1 MPESSGKITGGIG
14 EKIGQLV
21 KDELQ
26 ELAKAAGRQAI
37 ETAGRKVG
45 SLTEHLTEYASKSGS
60 PKLSAAAAGAEQLAE
75 GHSPVRAALS
85 GGWAGLKQK
94 VKGIFGG
101 GKGKQKKLKLTN
113 IEETLDVGVP
123 VRVAYNQWTEYSQFP
138 SFMKKV
144 ENVEKESDEKTNW
157 KAQVFWSH
165 RTWEATVIQQVP
177 DYNIVW
183 RSKGAKGHVDGAV
196 TFHEIGPNLT
206 RVMLAME
213 YHPQGFFERT
223 GNLWRAQGRRAR
235 LEFKHYRRHVMTQ
248 SILNPDEIE
257 GWRGEIRDGEVVKD
271 HETALREEEEQE
283 QGERE
288 PEAETPEKPE
298 EEEPEEEEAE
308 EGEEEEGEEE
318 EGEEEEKE
326 EPEKDEGEEPEEQ
339 APRERPRRRQVR
351 PVRRTTDSSG
361 RADRPSGRDRR
372 D

>member
-1 MPESSGKITGGIG
+1 MAGQSSGKVVGGIG

-26 ELAKAAGRQAI
+26 VLAKAAGRSAI
-37 ETAGRKVG
+37 DAAGRRVG
-45 SLTEHLTEYASKSGS
+45 SLTDRLTDYASGSGS
-60 PKLSAAAAGAEQLAE
+60 PGLSAAAAGAKQIAE
-75 GHSPVRAALS
+75 GKSPARAALS
-85 GGWAGLKQK
+85 GGWAGLKEK

-101 GKGKQKKLKLTN
+101 GKGKPKKLKLIN

-123 VRVAYNQWTEYSQFP
+123 VRVAYNQWTQYPQFP

-144 ENVEKESDEKTNW
+144 ENVEQESDEKTSW

-165 RTWEATVIQQVP
+165 RTWEATIVQQIP

-183 RSKGAKGHVDGAV
+183 RSKGAKGHVDGSV

-213 YHPQGFFERT
+213 YHPQGLFEHT

-235 LEFKHYRRHVMTQ
+235 LEFKHYRRHVMNQ
-248 SILNPDEIE
+248 SILNPDDIE

-271 HETALREEEEQE
+271 HETAVREEEQQQQE
-283 QGERE
+283 QGGRE
-288 PEAETPEKPE
+288 PEEPEGPEEPEEEEPKEEEPE
-298 EEEPEEEEAE
+298 EEEPEEEE
-308 EGEEEEGEEE
+308 
-318 EGEEEEKE
+318 
-326 EPEKDEGEEPEEQ
+326 PE
-339 APRERPRRRQVR
+339 ERPRRRQVR
-351 PVRRTTDSSG
+351 PG
-361 RADRPSGRDRR
+361 GRDRR

>member
-1 MPESSGKITGGIG
+1 MTGQSSGKVVGGIG

-26 ELAKAAGRQAI
+26 ELAKAAGRSAI

-45 SLTEHLTEYASKSGS
+45 SLTEHLTEYASGSGN
-60 PKLSAAAAGAEQLAE
+60 PGLSAAAAGAKQISE
-75 GHSPVRAALS
+75 GKSPARAAIS
-85 GGWAGLKQK
+85 GGWAGLKEK
-94 VKGIFGG
+94 VKGVFGGG
-101 GKGKQKKLKLTN
+101 GKGKPKKLKLTN

-165 RTWEATVIQQVP
+165 RTWEATIVQQIP

-213 YHPQGFFERT
+213 YHPQGLFEHT

-248 SILNPDEIE
+248 SILKPDEIE

-271 HETALREEEEQE
+271 HETAVREEEEQE
-283 QGERE
+283 KEQGGRE
-288 PEAETPEKPE
+288 PEAPEKPE
-298 EEEPEEEEAE
+298 EEKPEEEDEEEEPEEKEAEEAE
-308 EGEEEEGEEE
+308 E
-318 EGEEEEKE
+318 
-326 EPEKDEGEEPEEQ
+326 PQDEGEEAEEP
-339 APRERPRRRQVR
+339 ASGERPRRRQEQ
-351 PVRRTTDSSG
+351 PVRRT
-361 RADRPSGRDRR
+361 ADRSGRDRR

>member
-1 MPESSGKITGGIG
+1 MAGQSSGKVIGGIG

-26 ELAKAAGRQAI
+26 GLAKAAGRSAI
-37 ETAGRKVG
+37 DAAGRKVG
-45 SLTEHLTEYASKSGS
+45 KLTDRLTDYASGSGS
-60 PKLSAAAAGAEQLAE
+60 AGLSAAAAGAKQISE
-75 GHSPVRAALS
+75 GKSPLRAAIS
-85 GGWAGLKQK
+85 GGWTGLKEK
-94 VKGIFGG
+94 VKGVFGG
-101 GKGKQKKLKLTN
+101 GKGKPKKLKLTN

-123 VRVAYNQWTEYSQFP
+123 VRVAYNQWTEFAQFP

-144 ENVEKESDEKTNW
+144 ENVEQEEDAKNTW

-165 RTWEATVIQQVP
+165 RTWEATIVQQIP

-183 RSKGAKGHVDGAV
+183 RSKGAKGHVDGSV

-213 YHPQGFFERT
+213 YHPQGLFERT

-248 SILNPDEIE
+248 SILNLDESE

-271 HETALREEEEQE
+271 HETALREEEEQQQE
-283 QGERE
+283 QDRGERE
-288 PEAETPEKPE
+288 PEEPEEEEPEEEKPQEEKPE
-298 EEEPEEEEAE
+298 EEEPEEKEEEEAE
-308 EGEEEEGEEE
+308 E
-318 EGEEEEKE
+318 
-326 EPEKDEGEEPEEQ
+326 PQDEGEEPEEP
-339 APRERPRRRQVR
+339 APRERPRRRQER
-351 PVRRTTDSSG
+351 PVRRTAE
-361 RADRPSGRDRR
+361 RSGRDRR